1 MPAPDHASTGAA
13 MRVLAHPLRSRLL
26 AQLRVHGP
34 ASASDLARDL
44 GTNSGATSYHLRQLA
59 EVGLIH
65 DSDLSRG
72 RRRVWQAAD
81 TPSAD
86 LGLDRDDDTDEDE
99 KSVAQ
104 WLSLDYLDHFADRAK
119 SWVSQRD
126 AWPAAWH
133 VAGLED
139 HLVQVSG
146 EQLTALRAELVE
158 VLQRYRRLGQ
168 GNPAAKRVV
177 IYTCAIPLDAPPR
190 TG

>member
-1 MPAPDHASTGAA
+1 

-34 ASASDLARDL
+34 ASASDLAHDL
-44 GTNSGATSYHLRQLA
+44 ATNSGATSYHLRQLA

-65 DSDLSRG
+65 DSDLSKG

-81 TPSAD
+81 NSSAD
-86 LGLDRDDDTDEDE
+86 LGIDSEQEVDEDE

-104 WLSLDYLDHFADRAK
+104 WLSLDYLDHFSDRAK
-119 SWVSQRD
+119 SWVAQRD
-126 AWPAAWH
+126 EWPAAWH

-158 VLQRYRRLGQ
+158 VLQRYRRVGQ
-168 GNPAAKRVV
+168 GNPEAKRVV